1 MKALF
6 KFVALVAFLVIGGGL
21 LVYAAS
27 RSLDFVQTTLPAND
41 QALGYFALLATSGG
55 MIGWLLV
62 FLYRADGIIQ
72 RGTALLMVLI
82 DFLGEAALF
91 TMDTLYR
98 SGENGLVGQMT
109 QDEIRMVILG
119 MSALIA
125 LNIFAT
131 IIFELGR
138 MEVLK
143 EIAEGAARDLVMFK
157 ALARIEKDSET
168 VADEMMEDIVN
179 QWRGN
184 FRSAFG
190 SADKLGLGQYQT
202 KQQPTEPTAKPKIK
216 FSLPSFIRRWKKP
229 HTPITEPELVPVET
243 RGNGNGAKPPE
254 ENPT

>member
-6 KFVALVAFLVIGGGL
+6 KFVALVAFFVIGGGL

-27 RSLDFVQTTLPAND
+27 RSLDFVQSTLPAND
-41 QALGYFALLATSGG
+41 QVLGYFALLATSGG

-62 FLYRADGIIQ
+62 FLFRADGIIQ

-82 DFLGEAALF
+82 DFAGEAALF

-98 SGENGLVGQMT
+98 SGESGLVGQMT
-109 QDEIRMVILG
+109 QDEIRTVILG

-131 IIFELGR
+131 IIFELGK

-157 ALARIEKDSET
+157 ALARIERDSET
-168 VADEMMEDIVN
+168 VADEMMEDIVD

-184 FRSAFG
+184 FRSAYG
-190 SADKLGLGQYQT
+190 SADKLGIGQYET
-202 KQQPTEPTAKPKIK
+202 KEHLKAPEAENRFSIWPLLRKGKTPATAPQ
-216 FSLPSFIRRWKKP
+216 
-229 HTPITEPELVPVET
+229 PELIPVDT
-243 RGNGNGAKPPE
+243 HSNGNGSKPPT

>member
-6 KFVALVAFLVIGGGL
+6 KFVATVAFLVIGGGL

-72 RGTALLMVLI
+72 RGTALLMVLL

-109 QDEIRMVILG
+109 QSEIRMVILG

-125 LNIFAT
+125 INIFST
-131 IIFELGR
+131 IVFELGR
-138 MEVLK
+138 IDVLK

-190 SADKLGLGQYQT
+190 TADKLGIGQYEI
-202 KQQPTEPTAKPKIK
+202 KKSEQPAANPKNN
-216 FSLPSFIRRWKKP
+216 FSIWPLIRRWKKP
-229 HTPITEPELVPVET
+229 HASISEPELVPVET
-243 RGNGNGAKPPE
+243 RVNGNGAKPPE

>member
-1 MKALF
+1 MKALL
-6 KFVALVAFLVIGGGL
+6 KFVAIVAFFVIGGGL

-27 RSLDFVQTTLPAND
+27 RSLDFVQSTLPTDN
-41 QALGYFALLATSGG
+41 QVLGYFALLATSGG

-72 RGTALLMVLI
+72 RGTALLITLI

-98 SGENGLVGQMT
+98 SGENGLVSQMA
-109 QDEIRMVILG
+109 QSEIRMVILG

-131 IIFELGR
+131 LMFELGK

-143 EIAEGAARDLVMFK
+143 EIAEGAARDLVLFK
-157 ALARIEKDSET
+157 ALSQIEKDSER
-168 VADEMMEDIVN
+168 VADEMLPEILG

-184 FRSAFG
+184 FRSAYG
-190 SADKLGLGQYQT
+190 SADQLGIGQYQT
-202 KQQPTEPTAKPKIK
+202 EDRKATAKPARKLNLWP
-216 FSLPSFIRRWKKP
+216 FRRKDQLVP
-229 HTPITEPELVPVET
+229 PILESAPVET
-243 RGNGNGAKPPE
+243 RVNGNGSVPAE
-254 ENPT
+254 SNPT

>member
-6 KFVALVAFLVIGGGL
+6 KFVAIVAFFVIGGGL

-27 RSLDFVQTTLPAND
+27 RSLDFVQSTLPVKD
-41 QALGYFALLATSGG
+41 QVLGYFALLATSGG

-72 RGTALLMVLI
+72 RGTALLMTLI

-109 QDEIRMVILG
+109 RDEIRTVILA
-119 MSALIA
+119 MSGLIA

-131 IIFELGR
+131 LVFELGR
-138 MEVLK
+138 MEVLE

-157 ALARIEKDSET
+157 ALAQIEKDSER
-168 VADEMMEDIVN
+168 VADEMMPEIVD

-184 FRSAFG
+184 FRSAYG
-190 SADKLGLGQYQT
+190 SADRLGLGQYQT
-202 KQQPTEPTAKPKIK
+202 EDQNQDE
-216 FSLPSFIRRWKKP
+216 KKP
-229 HTPITEPELVPVET
+229 AQKLSFWPFNRNHKSPALTPEPELVPVEN
-243 RGNGNGAKPPE
+243 RGNGSKPPE

>member
-6 KFVALVAFLVIGGGL
+6 KFVALVAFFVIGGGL

-27 RSLDFVQTTLPAND
+27 RSLDFVQSTLPVKD
-41 QALGYFALLATSGG
+41 QVLGYFALLATSGG

-72 RGTALLMVLI
+72 RGTALLMTLI
-82 DFLGEAALF
+82 DFIGEAALF

-109 QDEIRMVILG
+109 QDEIRTVILA
-119 MSALIA
+119 MSGLIA

-131 IIFELGR
+131 LIFELGR

-143 EIAEGAARDLVMFK
+143 EIAEGAARDLVLFK
-157 ALARIEKDSET
+157 ALSQIEKDSER
-168 VADEMMEDIVN
+168 VADEMMPDIVE

-184 FRSAFG
+184 FRSAYG
-190 SADKLGLGQYQT
+190 SADRLGLGQYQT
-202 KQQPTEPTAKPKIK
+202 KDQDEKKSTRKLSFWPFKRDQKSPAE
-216 FSLPSFIRRWKKP
+216 LP
-229 HTPITEPELVPVET
+229 EPELVPIDN
-243 RGNGNGAKPPE
+243 RGNGSKPPE